1 MSEAE
6 KENSYTHIKG
16 EIKGVNRTYTLD
28 LEIEREGKEV
38 VTRCNVEVQLLDG
51 HGDKVRGKVYHTDLD
66 AMDWHD
72 EYHPNE
78 DFKLFLNDEDE
89 EGLTIPTRDQRA
101 MTNWASANGY

>member
-16 EIKGVNRTYTLD
+16 EIEGVNRTYTLD

-38 VTRCNVEVQLLDG
+38 VTRCSVEV
-51 HGDKVRGKVYHTDLD
+51 KVRGKVYHTDLD

>member
-16 EIKGVNRTYTLD
+16 EIEGVNRTYTLD

-38 VTRCNVEVQLLDG
+38 VTRCSVEV
-51 HGDKVRGKVYHTDLD
+51 KVRGKVYHTDLD

-72 EYHPNE
+72 EYHPDE
-78 DFKLFLNDEDE
+78 DFKLFLNDEDDDE